1 VYELPGKHITEDKI
15 KGRVMGRQ
23 GRRWKQLLDNLK
35 EMRECCILK
44 EEALDCTLWRTCLGR
59 GYGPVVRQIWNE

>member
-1 VYELPGKHITEDKI
+1 MNCLVKHIIEDKI

-23 GRRWKQLLDNLK
+23 GRRWTQLLDNLK
-35 EMRECCILK
+35 EIRECCKLK
-44 EEALDCTLWRTCLGR
+44 EEALDYTLWRTCFGR